1 MAFYT
6 IYTFFTYINIILY
19 FHILFQYLMMAIEK
33 NFCIW
38 MAQYLLH
45 IKVPA
50 YVYYK
55 LLLTFNIQI
64 YKSILSAYIKCHI
77 KSKSVSHQQ
86 YEKELVLTFH
96 AVISPLLIWILIIW
110 IRFFF
115 HIWKYFWIWLLI
127 VWIVT
132 TMFCHR
138 QYIQH
143 SYLCLDYGH
152 TSLQTF
158 HGVCEAHQYNAN
170 KNWKTCGLQRESRPA
185 LPPWLAFCK
194 SK

>member
-50 YVYYK
+50 YVYFK
-55 LLLTFNIQI
+55 LLLTFYIQI

-115 HIWKYFWIWLLI
+115 TFENTFEYDYWLCELSQRCFAI
-127 VWIVT
+127 GSIYNIPICVWIMDTHPYKPPMVFVKPT
-132 TMFCHR
+132 STMQIKTGRHVD
-138 QYIQH
+138 
-143 SYLCLDYGH
+143 SNGKVDLP
-152 TSLQTF
+152 TSMT
-158 HGVCEAHQYNAN
+158 GV
-170 KNWKTCGLQRESRPA
+170 L
-185 LPPWLAFCK
+185 
-194 SK
+194 

>member
-50 YVYYK
+50 YVYFK
-55 LLLTFNIQI
+55 LLLTFYIQI

-86 YEKELVLTFH
+86 KRTR
-96 AVISPLLIWILIIW
+96 ANISCS
-110 IRFFF
+110 
-115 HIWKYFWIWLLI
+115 HI
-127 VWIVT
+127 
-132 TMFCHR
+132 
-138 QYIQH
+138 
-143 SYLCLDYGH
+143 
-152 TSLQTF
+152 
-158 HGVCEAHQYNAN
+158 
-170 KNWKTCGLQRESRPA
+170 
-185 LPPWLAFCK
+185 AFTDMNIDNMN
-194 SK
+194 

>member
-38 MAQYLLH
+38 MAQYMLH

-110 IRFFF
+110 IRVFFS
-115 HIWKYFWIWLLI
+115 HLKILLNMI
-127 VWIVT
+127 TDCVN
-132 TMFCHR
+132 CHN
-138 QYIQH
+138 
-143 SYLCLDYGH
+143 D
-152 TSLQTF
+152 
-158 HGVCEAHQYNAN
+158 V
-170 KNWKTCGLQRESRPA
+170 
-185 LPPWLAFCK
+185 LP
-194 SK
+194 